1 MPGVEGPKMR
11 TLPWTAPLPSLA
23 QQEAS
28 GSEVVSIGDPNDVS
42 YKGGGAKRALVKF
55 QTASFQLRKP
65 WLGPS
70 WVPATVPG
78 TGEEQR

>member
-1 MPGVEGPKMR
+1 MR

-23 QQEAS
+23 QQEAA
-28 GSEVVSIGDPNDVS
+28 GSEVFSIGDSNDVS
-42 YKGGGAKRALVKF
+42 YKGGGAERSLVKL

-70 WVPATVPG
+70 CVPATVPG
-78 TGEEQR
+78 TGGEQR